1 MAGGR
6 PSKYSMELVT
16 DICRRIA
23 EGQSLRKICAGPGM
37 VHIDTVR
44 EWLLQK
50 PEFSAQYARA
60 REEQADL
67 LADEC
72 IEIADDKSQDILD
85 IKEGGDTRMITNS
98 AAVQR
103 AKLQVDARKW
113 KAGQLAPKKWGQQ
126 NIKTELTGT
135 DGKDLII
142 NLNLNLKKVPGA
154 NG

>member
-1 MAGGR
+1 
-6 PSKYSMELVT
+6 
-16 DICRRIA
+16 
-23 EGQSLRKICAGPGM
+23 M

>member
-6 PSKYSMELVT
+6 PSKYTDELVNE
-16 DICRRIA
+16 ICRLISS
-23 EGQSLRKICAGPGM
+23 GLSLRKICLQERMPT
-37 VHIDTVR
+37 IECVR
-44 EWLLQK
+44 VWLLNK
-50 PEFSAQYARA
+50 PQFSAQYARA

-72 IEIADDKSQDILD
+72 IDIADDKSQDILD

-113 KAGQLAPKKWGQQ
+113 KASQMAPKKWGQQ
-126 NIKTELTGT
+126 NIKTELTGA
-135 DGKDLII
+135 DGKDLIV
-142 NLNLNLKKVPGA
+142 NLNLNLKKVPSA
-154 NG
+154 ND